1 MRRTLL
7 TLAAALLF
15 ALASTHAPASEAQDG
30 KGHDDAEEKFF
41 TAVVIDGLDLSSY
54 NEKVERAVLKA
65 GESGAGARERRDA
78 AAAFAERGNFF
89 RNLRVPEFYKY
100 ALGDFRHAARFNAGD
115 RDSKAKAK
123 ELEGI
128 YEMLGRP
135 APPFG
140 NTKSGDGYT
149 FELYVTRPQQIAFEP
164 DKVFRESGDV
174 TERAAFL
181 YEFDALAGQTLSVDV
196 RPASGKGNAV
206 FDLYFVERRGR
217 RNAFGLGSGAAD
229 SKLPASGKYQIR
241 VYSKAG
247 PSRYELKASL
257 K

>member
-1 MRRTLL
+1 MSRTLL
-7 TLAAALLF
+7 TLTTAALLF
-15 ALASTHAPASEAQDG
+15 ALASLHAPASKAQD
-30 KGHDDAEEKFF
+30 DAGEKFF

-54 NEKVERAVLKA
+54 NEKIQWAVLKA
-65 GESGAGARERRDA
+65 GESGAGARERRAA

-89 RNLRVPEFYKY
+89 RDLAVPEFYKY
-100 ALGDFRHAARFNAGD
+100 ALGDFRHAARFNPGD
-115 RDSKAKAK
+115 RDSKKKAK

-128 YEMLGRP
+128 YEMLGLP
-135 APPFG
+135 VPQFG
-140 NTKSGDGYT
+140 NTKSGDGHT
-149 FELYVTRPQQIAFEP
+149 FEVYVTRPQQIAFEP

-181 YEFDALAGQTLSVDV
+181 YELDARAGQTVSIDV

-206 FDLYFVERRGR
+206 FDLYFVEHRGR
-217 RNAFGLGSGAAD
+217 RNAFVLESGVAD
-229 SKLPASGKYQIR
+229 IELPASGKYQIR